1 MYEAPAPPA
10 PAPAATARFVPIGD
24 APAFPL
30 GTKTTPTPMTGYSR
44 VPANILLAALSKFEK
59 KMEVEL
65 ETLEA
70 LSSSE
75 SSDATALTTLF
86 PSNDGILHV
95 PSSDRR
101 QVNHAKSKYFLQP
114 KAKTFDELIN
124 EATKA

>member
-30 GTKTTPTPMTGYSR
+30 GTKTTFMTGYSK

-70 LSSSE
+70 LPSSE
-75 SSDATALTTLF
+75 SSDATALTPLF
-86 PSNDGILHV
+86 PWNDGILHV